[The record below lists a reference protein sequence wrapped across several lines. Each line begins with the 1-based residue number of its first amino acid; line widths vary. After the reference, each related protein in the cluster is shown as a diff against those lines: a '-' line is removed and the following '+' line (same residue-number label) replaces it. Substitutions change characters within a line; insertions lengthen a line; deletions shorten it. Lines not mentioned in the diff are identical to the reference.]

1 MPQTIKYKDG
11 AGDEQTIPLAE
22 LESKVEDGTIEDETL
37 VLGPGMDD
45 YCTFA
50 DSVEYLMS
58 LMPPESFI
66 FADGEEQIDAT
77 AGQLPEL
84 LAAGTIDDETLIYFE
99 GLSEWTA
106 FVEVKERM
114 GVGEVQAAD
123 ESAPEPEAEPEAD
136 EDEAEP
142 EAEPEPEA
150 GEDEAEPAED
160 ESVDISEGLPPAKA
174 EGGAAAKAAEE
185 AAAALEAAK
194 KAAEEVDVESPVF
207 KGKLKAMVDGGLPEE
222 HSSRCLVAVG
232 GDLDKATELLQGV
245 MDSIGGGG
253 GAVASM
259 PEEELYAKVDE
270 IMEEIDTFKA
280 GAISFRQFLSWV
292 KRQSGVKRLDDET
305 NARAQALF
313 NEFDH
318 DDSCSLDRD
327 KMKNVISECSNG
339 RLGL

>member
-77 AGQLPEL
+77 AEQLPEL
-84 LAAGTIDDETLIYFE
+84 LAAGTIEEETLIFFE

-106 FVEVKERM
+106 FAEVKERM
-114 GVGEVQAAD
+114 GVGEPAA
-123 ESAPEPEAEPEAD
+123 EEPEPEPEA

-142 EAEPEPEA
+142 EAEE
-150 GEDEAEPAED
+150 EAEPEPAAAPE
-160 ESVDISEGLPPAKA
+160 EEVSEGVPPAKV

-194 KAAEEVDVESPVF
+194 SPPQ
-207 KGKLKAMVDGGLPEE
+207 LP
-222 HSSRCLVAVG
+222 C
-232 GDLDKATELLQGV
+232 
-245 MDSIGGGG
+245 
-253 GAVASM
+253 
-259 PEEELYAKVDE
+259 
-270 IMEEIDTFKA
+270 
-280 GAISFRQFLSWV
+280 
-292 KRQSGVKRLDDET
+292 
-305 NARAQALF
+305 
-313 NEFDH
+313 
-318 DDSCSLDRD
+318 
-327 KMKNVISECSNG
+327 
-339 RLGL
+339 